1 MADLVY
7 PPVIVAIKT
16 FWKYLGLKFDFHG
29 EENIPRDGGSILA
42 INHIGYLDFALTGTA
57 ALPIGRYVRFM
68 AKKEIFDNKLAGPLM
83 RGMHHISVDRS
94 NGSASFVTAL
104 RALRAGEII
113 GIFPEGTISVS
124 FEIKELKSGAVR
136 LAMGAGVPIVPTIVW
151 GSQRIWT
158 KKVKRNLRRQ
168 GVPITVAFGEP
179 LYFDKKSDVEA
190 GEKLLRETMLKMLHE
205 VQEKYPDSHVG
216 QRWAPVRLGG
226 TAPAP
231 LNYRACLRR
240 RIRKQR
246 SRLLVFRLSV
256 TLIRSPN
263 LLSRGSVLHSSL
275 FSWLYWWSVFHSG
288 LSSVTQSTEALSL
301 FH

>member
-7 PPVIVAIKT
+7 PPVIVAIKA
-16 FWKYLGLKFDFHG
+16 FWKYLGLKFDFQG

-57 ALPIGRYVRFM
+57 ALPAGRYVRFM
-68 AKKEIFDNKLAGPLM
+68 AKKEIFNNKLAGPLM

-136 LAMGAGVPIVPTIVW
+136 LAMGANVPVIPAVIW

-158 KKVKRNLRRQ
+158 KGVKRDLGRRKF
-168 GVPITVAFGEP
+168 PIFVTFGAP
-179 LYFDKKSDVEA
+179 MYFDKSADVEA
-190 GEKLLRETMLKMLHE
+190 GEKALR
-205 VQEKYPDSHVG
+205 
-216 QRWAPVRLGG
+216 
-226 TAPAP
+226 
-231 LNYRACLRR
+231 
-240 RIRKQR
+240 
-246 SRLLVFRLSV
+246 
-256 TLIRSPN
+256 
-263 LLSRGSVLHSSL
+263 
-275 FSWLYWWSVFHSG
+275 
-288 LSSVTQSTEALSL
+288 
-301 FH
+301 